1 MSEAFSAWLPRGA
14 MDAPAVRRLVSGT
27 VEAWSRTWFAAGAL
41 AAAGFEAL
49 PRGASK
55 PAPDWRVYGRT
66 VALAPCGSALI
77 PLAGLAL
84 GAEPERL
91 VLSEVDRDIIG
102 RFTTRI
108 AADLALSL
116 ERALGLDAPGEAAEA
131 AVEDPLAGGGLA
143 FALENGVGTP
153 LLRAAIPLPALA
165 GFVKA
170 QLPPARRPQAPIGR
184 LARAIGATPIRIE
197 ARLGRTIV
205 PLGELAGLAPGDV
218 LVLDRPVA
226 RGAGLA
232 LDRTERTFADA
243 AIAERGDC
251 VALLLSSQTRET

>member
-14 MDAPAVRRLVSGT
+14 VDAPAVRRLVADTAES
-27 VEAWSRTWFAAGAL
+27 WSRKWFAAGAL
-41 AAAGFEAL
+41 SAEGFEAV
-49 PRGASK
+49 PRGAWQ
-55 PAPDWRVYGRT
+55 PAPDWRVYGSA

-102 RFTTRI
+102 RFTTGI

-116 ERALGLDAPGEAAEA
+116 ERALGLDPPGEAAEK

-153 LLRAAIPLPALA
+153 LLRAAIPVSAIA
-165 GFVKA
+165 GFVKGR
-170 QLPPARRPQAPIGR
+170 LPPARARAPLGR
-184 LARAIGATPIRIE
+184 LARALGATPVRIE
-197 ARLGRTIV
+197 ARLGRTVV

-218 LVLDRPVA
+218 LVLDRAIA

-232 LDRTERTFADA
+232 LDRAGHSFADA
-243 AIAERGDC
+243 AIAERGDG
-251 VALLLSSQTRET
+251 VALLLSSQPRET